1 MDPFTAIGLVSAIV
15 QFVDFGIKLVSKA
28 HEIYESA
35 DGVLEENIEIEAI
48 SHSLQNVTVKLNIPT
63 QPQGSGSTAL
73 TQVDRDIIDLANKS
87 KAVADELSKVMGK
100 LQVSKKSK
108 MKSLGMAVKSVWKK
122 SEIVDLEGRL
132 VKIRDELSF
141 DVTISIRYAVNLAH
155 LGLYSPKALKSLG
168 FKDFRAFLASNVVV
182 FRGHNSII
190 SSKALNIGSF
200 PNKSLQT

>member
-1 MDPFTAIGLVSAIV
+1 
-15 QFVDFGIKLVSKA
+15 
-28 HEIYESA
+28 
-35 DGVLEENIEIEAI
+35 
-48 SHSLQNVTVKLNIPT
+48 
-63 QPQGSGSTAL
+63 
-73 TQVDRDIIDLANKS
+73 
-87 KAVADELSKVMGK
+87 MGK

-132 VKIRDELSF
+132 VRIRDELSF
-141 DVTISIRYAVNLAH
+141 DVTISIRYAVNLSH
-155 LGLYSPKALKSLG
+155 LGLYSPEALKSLG
-168 FKDFRAFLASNVVV
+168 FKDFRAFLASNVIV